1 MATET
6 FQTVKLPASLFAEL
20 GATPA
25 DFADKFAAFLAD
37 SKAAKLSLASAEA
50 AATVTASAGVD
61 MAARLDAV
69 EKSVAAF
76 LAVDSAAILASAT
89 AAAKVEASSVA
100 SAILAKSGGAP
111 LVASVPVEP
120 GKPAANKIARADFS
134 KLSANEQSRFC
145 REGGSV
151 VD

>member
-6 FQTVKLPASLFAEL
+6 FQSVKLPASLFAEL

-89 AAAKVEASSVA
+89 AAAKVEASAVA

-111 LVASVPVEP
+111 IVASVPTEP
-120 GKPAANKIARADFS
+120 GKLADSKFPPLSRASSAALAVLLLINPKPQ
-134 KLSANEQSRFC
+134 N
-145 REGGSV
+145 
-151 VD
+151 